1 MGVICQSCEIRVWS
15 QRLFQVKGGGTKL
28 SEISPDIFTQS
39 KTWFRFPM
47 NMPL

>member
-15 QRLFQVKGGGTKL
+15 QRLFQVKGGTKL

-47 NMPL
+47 NMP